1 MSSAINKTI
10 QDVVISEMSKQ
21 VEDLKVYLSDK
32 LEDSSEI
39 CSLIDDFKNQFPKDT
54 VEIKPSKSTKSS
66 NEKVLKEKKT
76 RTKSYY
82 SHWLSERLSSYAEE
96 NKGDNDRKTR
106 MAVISKEWAAYK
118 ETTDFEKHKEEW
130 DLKASSGSDSDSV
143 VSKESKKPKKQV
155 KEPKEPK
162 EPKKQTKKQDKK
174 QVKKQPKK
182 QKSKKNSQMTDTNV
196 SDSDEDEI
204 LVKPPSKT
212 IQNSNDSDSDGDDKF
227 TVQPIVSDDESDDDI

>member
-1 MSSAINKTI
+1 MSSAKTI
-10 QDVVISEMSKQ
+10 QDTVISEMSKQ
-21 VEDLKVYLSDK
+21 VENLKVYLSDK

-39 CSLIDDFKNQFPKDT
+39 CSLIDDFKNQSPKDT

-162 EPKKQTKKQDKK
+162 KQTKKQDKK
-174 QVKKQPKK
+174 QVKKQPKN

-212 IQNSNDSDSDGDDKF
+212 IQNSNDTDSDGDDKF

>member
-10 QDVVISEMSKQ
+10 QDTVISEMSKQ
-21 VEDLKVYLSDK
+21 VENLKVYLSDK

-39 CSLIDDFKNQFPKDT
+39 CSLIDDFKNQCPKDT

-106 MAVISKEWAAYK
+106 MAFISKEWAAYK
-118 ETTDFEKHKEEW
+118 KTTDFEKHKEEW

-143 VSKESKKPKKQV
+143 VF
-155 KEPKEPK
+155 KEPK
-162 EPKKQTKKQDKK
+162 EPKKQTKKQTKKQVKEPKEPKKQDKK
-174 QVKKQPKK
+174 QVKK

-204 LVKPPSKT
+204 LVKSSSKT

>member
-39 CSLIDDFKNQFPKDT
+39 CSLIDDFKNQSPKDT

-162 EPKKQTKKQDKK
+162 KQTKKQDKK